1 MRVAGDTKL
10 APSRVKM
17 ARPGTAS
24 PLRASDTGALALR
37 MFRRLESE
45 SQESES
51 HEDAAFTDEQ
61 LHAGT
66 EELPVGG
73 AASQGSDASA
83 DWLLEI
89 L

>member
-1 MRVAGDTKL
+1 
-10 APSRVKM
+10 M

-45 SQESES
+45 SQSQESES

-83 DWLLEI
+83 DRTGCSRSYR
-89 L
+89 

>member
-1 MRVAGDTKL
+1 M
-10 APSRVKM
+10 
-17 ARPGTAS
+17 TAS
-24 PLRASDTGALALR
+24 LNAEGKLHRHKA
-37 MFRRLESE
+37 
-45 SQESES
+45 
-51 HEDAAFTDEQ
+51 TDEQ

-89 L
+89 LSMEETMEETTCKAIKEAMD